1 MQKIFFIVV
10 LLIVVVGVL
19 VFSPGASVF
28 EESAPKIE
36 I

>member
-1 MQKIFFIVV
+1 MKKIFFIVV
-10 LLIVVVGVL
+10 LLIVAAGVL
-19 VFSPGASVF
+19 VFSPGASIF